1 MSHFARQ
8 ISQWIY
14 NSILN
19 PIISLSSQRVNRN
32 PFAKISYLIIFSCL
46 FANEKNILIED
57 TFSNGKP
64 KIMVTYE
71 VNSSSGEWVLKE
83 KSYYYK
89 NGQIKATVEYPN
101 KSSGKFSHRKIQKE
115 PKWKFYSI
123 DGKKV
128 DSVNFEPK
136 YSYAQLDSIINV
148 LHMESVN
155 IKNSIE
161 GLQKEI
167 SDYEEI
173 TSRDI
178 DSLIIDIEKLVLEEK
193 NNSKQI
199 LNNQKNAEL
208 SKKIPKIIES
218 IPLDSIVPPQ
228 IDTVI
233 SSPIIDMDGDGYDDA
248 SFNAGYEV
256 HASTFLDSSM
266 INNDKS
272 IDPNGYMDINGDGYD
287 DKSYDAG
294 FNAGVQYIKQ
304 EIDSIIIPIE
314 VESPVFID
322 ENKIKSTNEFIKEI
336 SQEEKIQGCT
346 DPIASNYASTANI
359 NDGSCIYVE
368 DYKILFEK
376 TISYWSW
383 HSWSIDPFNDPYLID
398 RKRLKPLSI
407 KTTYQGWYSR
417 FLQPT
422 KRITKLKKD
431 FEAGLID
438 QTIVLYTRYDGKD
451 IVPPFI
457 SSIDWYL
464 KKRIEHNNHTEF
476 QKYMVKNLLKEK
488 TDSMGKNIV
497 FDYGLVR
504 LKISGGNYATWME
517 DELSEGTSYLNYRGK
532 IVLCHIVH

>member
-1 MSHFARQ
+1 VSHFARQ

-136 YSYAQLDSIINV
+136 YSYEQLDSIINV

-294 FNAGVQYIKQ
+294 FNAGV
-304 EIDSIIIPIE
+304 
-314 VESPVFID
+314 
-322 ENKIKSTNEFIKEI
+322 
-336 SQEEKIQGCT
+336 
-346 DPIASNYASTANI
+346 
-359 NDGSCIYVE
+359 
-368 DYKILFEK
+368 
-376 TISYWSW
+376 
-383 HSWSIDPFNDPYLID
+383 
-398 RKRLKPLSI
+398 
-407 KTTYQGWYSR
+407 
-417 FLQPT
+417 
-422 KRITKLKKD
+422 
-431 FEAGLID
+431 
-438 QTIVLYTRYDGKD
+438 
-451 IVPPFI
+451 
-457 SSIDWYL
+457 
-464 KKRIEHNNHTEF
+464 
-476 QKYMVKNLLKEK
+476 
-488 TDSMGKNIV
+488 
-497 FDYGLVR
+497 
-504 LKISGGNYATWME
+504 
-517 DELSEGTSYLNYRGK
+517 
-532 IVLCHIVH
+532 